1 MATKDYK
8 ICSKAFFSYT
18 NDLQLPNKC
27 FQFPSH
33 RSRCSSLPVLRLRN
47 YCKENLSLAL
57 RKKTHENLV
66 SNQTN

>member
-27 FQFPSH
+27 FQFLIADQAAH
-33 RSRCSSLPVLRLRN
+33 LCRCFD
-47 YCKENLSLAL
+47 
-57 RKKTHENLV
+57 
-66 SNQTN
+66 